1 MGVRSIKKQTA
12 FRLDEDLIKKLKVAA
27 KKENRSLNNYVECIL
42 MDSLYKEPNETTLA
56 AINEAETEQLE
67 TLDLNNF
74 KKYVASL

>member
-1 MGVRSIKKQTA
+1 MGVKSIKKQTA

-67 TLDLNNF
+67 TLDLT
-74 KKYVASL
+74 